1 MVSKSGQLSSAQFS
15 STISKMM
22 STLCEDDKGTF
33 LPKTIFN
40 ITEKKQKPTEHG
52 KWNTAINDQG

>member
-1 MVSKSGQLSSAQFS
+1 
-15 STISKMM
+15 M

-40 ITEKKQKPTEHG
+40 ITEKQQPTGHG
-52 KWNTAINDQG
+52 EWNTAINDQG